1 MLHGRNNRFFFPWE
15 QMFFQMKNIF
25 IVPPMQHGNM
35 AAIRNL
41 YSGHPELEKV
51 LTESDQIFQ
60 ETVQQTIDYRY
71 PGGVGGGGIG
81 SIFAGY
87 VPLASQNPFP
97 LWLFRVTFCLCINL
111 TKSLSILIS
120 KGNVMRLVNI
130 KSKALQ
136 LFL

>member
-1 MLHGRNNRFFFPWE
+1 
-15 QMFFQMKNIF
+15 MFFQMKNIF

-71 PGGVGGGGIG
+71 PGGVGGGGLG
-81 SIFAGY
+81 QFSLGMCRW
-87 VPLASQNPFP
+87 PLRTPF
-97 LWLFRVTFCLCINL
+97 LYGFSE
-111 TKSLSILIS
+111 SLS
-120 KGNVMRLVNI
+120 VY
-130 KSKALQ
+130 A
-136 LFL
+136 